1 MQPRDAS
8 RLWSAQQPMA
18 WPAAPEYFT
27 FSALRE
33 IEACPRRWALQSAGY
48 PDVWDGRGYPPRL
61 NVGRMAGTVVHDV
74 IETLVRS
81 FVRARCSSDS
91 ATAIDVMR
99 KLGGFTML
107 VDQSIDRTLEAYRA
121 NPRGVGRVDSMRRT
135 LRGQVGDLR
144 RRAQTLL
151 VGVQAPN
158 GSEDRPTGSVRQTEG
173 PRVREA
179 LAAGVHAEVTVV
191 AQALRWR
198 GKVDLLTLEQ
208 DGCEIVDFKTGLPA
222 EHHMFQVLVY
232 ALLWFLDE
240 DLNPRRL
247 RATRLGLRY
256 ADGGRAVPAPSNDD
270 LENLKA
276 SISERSQI
284 ARDQIT
290 MTVPPARPSKETCPN
305 CDVRHLC
312 KEYWG
317 GAIREVN
324 TPLSMPYATIDVECL
339 LEARLG
345 SANWAVRVRA
355 SSQTLPVDNV
365 ILRCAEPKVALRR
378 GDIVRVLDGGIWN
391 SREEPQT
398 ILNVGPSSE
407 LFVVPS

>member
-1 MQPRDAS
+1 
-8 RLWSAQQPMA
+8 
-18 WPAAPEYFT
+18 
-27 FSALRE
+27 
-33 IEACPRRWALQSAGY
+33 
-48 PDVWDGRGYPPRL
+48 
-61 NVGRMAGTVVHDV
+61 MAGTVVHDV

-91 ATAIDVMR
+91 AAAIDVMR
-99 KLGGFTML
+99 QLGGFTKL

-121 NPRGVGRVDSMRRT
+121 NPRGVDRVDSMRRT

-158 GSEDRPTGSVRQTEG
+158 GSEDRPTASVRQTEG
-173 PRVREA
+173 PRVRVA
-179 LAAGVHAEVTVV
+179 LAPGVHAEVTVV

-198 GKVDLLTLEQ
+198 GTVDLLTLEQ
-208 DGCEIVDFKTGLPA
+208 DGCEIVDLKTGTPA
-222 EHHMFQVLVY
+222 EHHIFQVQVY

-247 RATRLGLRY
+247 RATRLRLRY
-256 ADGGRAVPAPSNDD
+256 ADGGKAVPAPSNDD
-270 LENLKA
+270 LDDLKTNVA
-276 SISERSQI
+276 ERSQI
-284 ARDQIT
+284 ARNQVS
-290 MTVPPARPSKETCPN
+290 MTPPPAKPSQYNCPN

-312 KEYWG
+312 KEYWD

-324 TPLSMPYATIDVECL
+324 ASVQVPSETIDVECL

-345 SANWAVRVRA
+345 PANWAAKVRA
-355 SSQTLPVDNV
+355 TSQAVQVDNV
-365 ILRCAEPKVALRR
+365 ILRCAEPKVELRR
-378 GDIVRVLDGGIWN
+378 GNIVRVLDGGIW
-391 SREEPQT
+391 SARDEPQT